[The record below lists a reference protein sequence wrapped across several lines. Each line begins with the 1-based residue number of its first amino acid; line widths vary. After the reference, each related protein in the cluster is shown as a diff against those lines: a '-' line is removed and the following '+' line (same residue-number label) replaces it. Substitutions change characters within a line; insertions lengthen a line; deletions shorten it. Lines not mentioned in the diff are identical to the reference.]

1 MLFPLTLDRRC
12 PVVRRGA
19 RGVRLLPAR
28 PSDDRQLPAV
38 PPPQSLEVRW
48 PLHELYKRGKS
59 MICNYFCFPLT
70 QNSPRGSSEL
80 LGTQGAGHHLA
91 GTRL

>member
-1 MLFPLTLDRRC
+1 
-12 PVVRRGA
+12 
-19 RGVRLLPAR
+19 
-28 PSDDRQLPAV
+28 
-38 PPPQSLEVRW
+38 
-48 PLHELYKRGKS
+48 